1 MRIGIITLPLHVNFG
16 GFLQNYAL
24 QQVLKEMGYEPI
36 TLNQRIMPKPIILQ
50 IKEIMQ
56 AKLLQKSEM
65 RKDIVIE
72 LSYKGFS

>member
-36 TLNQRIMPKPIILQ
+36 TLNQRIIPKPIILQ

-56 AKLLQKSEM
+56 AN
-65 RKDIVIE
+65 IHTFV
-72 LSYKGFS
+72 LSFI